1 MQNIRQTYLF
11 CAAHFVRS
19 TSLHQIPANTL
30 VRLKPEVVKTY
41 NSPLLFPAKS
51 STNHFVSYM
60 QVKRQVLLSL
70 NPAVVNTARDKSLLR
85 LFIVMD
91 CSRV

>member
-1 MQNIRQTYLF
+1 MQF
-11 CAAHFVRS
+11 
-19 TSLHQIPANTL
+19 
-30 VRLKPEVVKTY
+30 EVE
-41 NSPLLFPAKS
+41 
-51 STNHFVSYM
+51 
-60 QVKRQVLLSL
+60 RQVLLSL